1 MVSKIKGDATSTF
14 GSDIDVTGNVVTD
27 APAFSATFA
36 SDYSFSHN
44 TWQKI
49 PFSTEE
55 FDTNSDYDHSTNYRF
70 TPSVEGYYLINLTAR
85 VNYTGTAGTQVYNLI
100 YKNGSPYTQSEITSA
115 SGTKAQPCV
124 TALIYMNGNTD
135 YVEGYVRTN
144 NQSPFIDAN
153 VGNGSSLP
161 KFQGVLVRA
170 V

>member
-1 MVSKIKGDATSTF
+1 MATVIKGNAESTF
-14 GSDIDVTGNVVTD
+14 GAGIDVTGVVVTD

-44 TWQKI
+44 VWQKI

-55 FDTNSDYDHSTNYRF
+55 FDTNSDYDHTTNYRF

-100 YKNGSPYTQSEITSA
+100 YKNGSPYTMSEITSA
-115 SGTKAQPCV
+115 SGTKGQPCV
-124 TALIYMNGNTD
+124 TALIHMNGSTD

-153 VGNGSSLP
+153 VGDGSSLP
-161 KFQGVLVRA
+161 KFQGYLARA
-170 V
+170 I